1 MSVQSLVD
9 EIIRR
14 GGTLTLTGDTVRYR
28 LPKDAEHLVDELRA
42 VKPEL
47 IELLRKA
54 GGRIA
59 EFPHCPRCCSYA
71 LYRKNNIGVYECE
84 TCGLKGI
91 EEHIARRLT

>member
-1 MSVQSLVD
+1 
-9 EIIRR
+9 
-14 GGTLTLTGDTVRYR
+14 
-28 LPKDAEHLVDELRA
+28 
-42 VKPEL
+42 
-47 IELLRKA
+47 LLRKA